1 MKATEINLSRFLA
14 QTDTQFV
21 IPVYQRNYDWTKSQC
36 KQLWFDILEAGSTPT
51 LAAHFIG
58 SIVFIHDDVYSSSG
72 IRELTIIDGQQRLT
86 TITLIYLVLYHASD
100 ERVKE
105 QIRKRYLINEFDERD
120 GSKLK
125 LRPTENNDR
134 ALKYLIDGNDPAE
147 YSEYSGLVHNYEYFS
162 SLLTQENLSIVK
174 TGLDKLMFVE
184 ISLERGKDDPQRIF
198 ESLNSTGLEL
208 SQGDL
213 IRNYILM
220 GLERK
225 KQESIYDD
233 FWSPIE
239 ALARDEA
246 RGNESL
252 VSSLIRDYLT
262 IRNKTIPKKS
272 AVYSEFK
279 AVFPDGAL
287 EETLSEIKQYA
298 RYYNKLVNPSNEQDR
313 DIRRQLIYVHNLGI
327 SVSYPFLLQ
336 VYRDYA
342 EERLSKDS
350 FLRVL
355 KLVQSYVWRRFIV
368 GVPTHALGKVFMK
381 LYEQIRPAAYL
392 QSLERHL
399 MGMTGAQR
407 FPRNNELASHLREK
421 DLYNIKPSNRRYF
434 LERLENFNNKEPVEI
449 ENNDKITI
457 EHIFPQNPDREW
469 KNLLDK
475 AEFEEFRDV
484 HLHTAANLTLSGNNG
499 ALGNKTFIEK
509 RDMNI
514 DGAEQGYRFSRLWL
528 NRPLRELASWNLA
541 ELQRRGDLIEQ
552 RFFKVWPIPEV
563 EVPVDSGGEDLNIF
577 DVDDPTGR
585 KLSSVVFFGKQH
597 KVTKAKEL
605 MKVALSGLF
614 ELSPETFFR
623 TDLHKRL
630 HLKKQPDELRT
641 AIEISP
647 GYFVESALSNRRTFN
662 LIRSAL
668 SACSCEE
675 ELFVQFEAAEE

>member
-1 MKATEINLSRFLA
+1 M
-14 QTDTQFV
+14 
-21 IPVYQRNYDWTKSQC
+21 
-36 KQLWFDILEAGSTPT
+36 
-51 LAAHFIG
+51 
-58 SIVFIHDDVYSSSG
+58 
-72 IRELTIIDGQQRLT
+72 
-86 TITLIYLVLYHASD
+86 
-100 ERVKE
+100 
-105 QIRKRYLINEFDERD
+105 
-120 GSKLK
+120 
-125 LRPTENNDR
+125 
-134 ALKYLIDGNDPAE
+134 
-147 YSEYSGLVHNYEYFS
+147 
-162 SLLTQENLSIVK
+162 
-174 TGLDKLMFVE
+174 
-184 ISLERGKDDPQRIF
+184 
-198 ESLNSTGLEL
+198 
-208 SQGDL
+208 
-213 IRNYILM
+213 
-220 GLERK
+220 
-225 KQESIYDD
+225 
-233 FWSPIE
+233 
-239 ALARDEA
+239 
-246 RGNESL
+246 
-252 VSSLIRDYLT
+252 
-262 IRNKTIPKKS
+262 
-272 AVYSEFK
+272 
-279 AVFPDGAL
+279 
-287 EETLSEIKQYA
+287 
-298 RYYNKLVNPSNEQDR
+298 
-313 DIRRQLIYVHNLGI
+313 
-327 SVSYPFLLQ
+327 
-336 VYRDYA
+336 
-342 EERLSKDS
+342 
-350 FLRVL
+350 
-355 KLVQSYVWRRFIV
+355 